1 MDSEQYWDQKY
12 NNIYDT
18 LLLQIT
24 KFILPI
30 NKRKDLGDLYN
41 FIYKFRDY
49 IHDIDIH
56 FDNYC
61 SIKSSIRKL
70 CTQTSEFIDG
80 TKIKHQ
86 LSNYNKIII
95 PKNAYQSSIIIQ
107 QKFRQYK
114 KNKLIKMIN
123 LTIIK
128 LLPSDIINII
138 IHFL

>member
-1 MDSEQYWDQKY
+1 MDSDKYWDQKY
-12 NNIYDT
+12 NNIYDK
-18 LLLQIT
+18 LLIQIQ

-30 NKRKDLGDLYN
+30 SKPKQLGDLYN
-41 FIYKFRDY
+41 FIYEFRDY

-61 SIKSSIRKL
+61 SINSSIRNF
-70 CTQTSEFIDG
+70 CTQTTEFIDG
-80 TKIKHQ
+80 TKIQHL

-107 QKFRQYK
+107 QQFRQYK

-123 LTIIK
+123 LTLIK

-138 IHFL
+138 THFL

>member
-1 MDSEQYWDQKY
+1 MDSDQYWDHKY
-12 NNIYDT
+12 NNIYDK
-18 LLLQIT
+18 LLIQIN

-30 NKRKDLGDLYN
+30 SKQKQLGNLYN
-41 FIYKFRDY
+41 FIYEFRDY

-61 SIKSSIRKL
+61 NIKSSIRKL

-80 TKIKHQ
+80 TTIQH
-86 LSNYNKIII
+86 LISNYNKIII

-114 KNKLIKMIN
+114 KNKLIKITN
-123 LTIIK
+123 SIFTSIFPIE
-128 LLPSDIINII
+128 IINII
-138 IHFL
+138 THFL

>member
-12 NNIYDT
+12 NNIYDKI
-18 LLLQIT
+18 LLQSK

-30 NKRKDLGDLYN
+30 SKPKQLGNLYN
-41 FIYKFRDY
+41 FIYEFRDY

-80 TKIKHQ
+80 TTIQH
-86 LSNYNKIII
+86 LISNYNKIII

-128 LLPSDIINII
+128 LLPSDIINKI